1 MKQHAAFITVQRKDT
16 FNPMSL
22 TMTLGDSTL
31 SSTLYHSEAVDFP
44 MSVIVRL
51 GSFLDY
57 SEAVDFPM
65 SVIVR
70 LGSFLDYTL
79 GVSVVRHEAYTWSTG
94 NGTSLF
100 TSDVAN
106 TLEGMYRA
114 ALLNA
119 IVECEE

>member
-31 SSTLYHSEAVDFP
+31 SSTLYH
-44 MSVIVRL
+44 
-51 GSFLDY
+51 

-119 IVECEE
+119 IV